1 MSKNNPV
8 AKHMH
13 KANKSQVFI
22 DRKKEDKKNPS
33 THEDQDW
40 LPEDEEDDNE

>member
-1 MSKNNPV
+1 MSKSNPV

-13 KANKSQVFI
+13 KANKSQVFT

-33 THEDQDW
+33 YEEDQDW